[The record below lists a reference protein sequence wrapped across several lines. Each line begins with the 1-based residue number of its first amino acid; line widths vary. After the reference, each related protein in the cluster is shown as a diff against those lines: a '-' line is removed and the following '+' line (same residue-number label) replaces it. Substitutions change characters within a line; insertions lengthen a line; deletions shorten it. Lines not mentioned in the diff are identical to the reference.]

1 MNYALAR
8 KLVVLFSALLIDG
21 KAENSEQNVC
31 QNVAILKR
39 FFEDQLMLN
48 TDYEST
54 PSFVDGKIRLSNLRP
69 GKWQRCPSPTPLYV

>member
-1 MNYALAR
+1 MLNYALAR
-8 KLVVLFSALLIDG
+8 KLVVLFSALLMVG

-31 QNVAILKR
+31 QKVAVLKR
-39 FFEDQLMLN
+39 YFEDQMLN